1 MDEVNSMTKTVDV
14 ATVAKAGM
22 GAFLTLASDGSLASL
37 SPDEAFELVNTATA
51 DPSAVAGLSPGESVG
66 PVDLDAAR
74 EAMVDEYCALSFGAV
89 SDELAAEQ
97 EAEERAQAM
106 SDRDAMFVY
115 AGLGPEDVAKI
126 MEDEDLTGDSAT
138 LSAARARF
146 YLG

>member
-1 MDEVNSMTKTVDV
+1 MDDVNSMAEAVDV

-51 DPSAVAGLSPGESVG
+51 DPSAVAGLSPENAG

-74 EAMVDEYCALSFGAV
+74 KAMVAEYCALSFGAV
-89 SDELAAEQ
+89 SDELVAEQ
-97 EAEERAQAM
+97 EAEEQSQAM